1 MKARIRRLM
10 NELMLF
16 IKSELPTETQTYT
29 GILGGVFGPVLGYW
43 LGWSNELEFLLFA
56 MLFDYITGI
65 LAAIINP
72 ETGLSSRRGLIGI
85 AKKVMILCIVGIAY
99 RLGVLLNT
107 PQIEIIVIY
116 AYIANEVVS
125 LLENTR
131 NSGVDIPAGLDKLLI
146 KILEEKKR
154 KL

>member
-1 MKARIRRLM
+1 MKARVKELM

-16 IKSELPTETQTYT
+16 FKAEIQTYT
-29 GILGGVFGPVLGYW
+29 GILGGLFGPIFGYW

-125 LLENTR
+125 LLENAR